1 MNNTRYSKLIQYK
14 SALDNE
20 YKKKTLTGIYHN
32 DYDDTLQQA
41 KLDGFKVMRNSKG
54 EHKLIDTV
62 DSNKASTLEAF
73 NELFGGIFNQ

>member
-1 MNNTRYSKLIQYK
+1 MNNDRYAKLIQYK
-14 SALDNE
+14 AALDNE

-54 EHKLIDTV
+54 EHKLV
-62 DSNKASTLEAF
+62 DISDGKPSAIETFNK
-73 NELFGGIFNQ
+73 LFGGIFNQ